1 MQYFK
6 TNPSPFQSK
15 SGSEPPQKKPK
26 KGKSQVSELD
36 LCVSSYNLLEAAP
49 EHFKEMW
56 DWSCFIKKFSNHSDP
71 EIRWI
76 VCQSVARLNSISE
89 LEKLKLVMQSVSEE
103 ENRTFSLKYFVKQ
116 ENFQEE
122 IRQTIK
128 DDVFIKFYSAK
139 LD

>member
-1 MQYFK
+1 
-6 TNPSPFQSK
+6 
-15 SGSEPPQKKPK
+15 
-26 KGKSQVSELD
+26 
-36 LCVSSYNLLEAAP
+36 
-49 EHFKEMW
+49 
-56 DWSCFIKKFSNHSDP
+56 
-71 EIRWI
+71 
-76 VCQSVARLNSISE
+76 
-89 LEKLKLVMQSVSEE
+89 MQSVSEE